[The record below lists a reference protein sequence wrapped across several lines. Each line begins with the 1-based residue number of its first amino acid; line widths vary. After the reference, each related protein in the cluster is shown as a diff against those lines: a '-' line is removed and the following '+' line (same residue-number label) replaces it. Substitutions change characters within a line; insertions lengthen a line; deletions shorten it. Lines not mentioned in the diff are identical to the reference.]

1 MLRESM
7 VFPEFFS
14 AEHSGS
20 KLLIGIFNSCRD
32 SNMKT
37 HDLLLTI
44 KAEAQ
49 KSWKSVEEL
58 NKMIFFSLPQT
69 KQYKKKQMSKPNKPK
84 TQNK

>member
-1 MLRESM
+1 
-7 VFPEFFS
+7 
-14 AEHSGS
+14 
-20 KLLIGIFNSCRD
+20 
-32 SNMKT
+32 MKT
-37 HDLLLTI
+37 HDLPLTI